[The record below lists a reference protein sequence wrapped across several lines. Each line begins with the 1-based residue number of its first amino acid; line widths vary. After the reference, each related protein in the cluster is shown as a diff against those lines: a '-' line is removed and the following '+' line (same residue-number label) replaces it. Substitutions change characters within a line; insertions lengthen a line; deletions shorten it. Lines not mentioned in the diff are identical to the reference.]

1 MSARVVQGDAPE
13 PDLWRALA
21 SPWRRRL
28 LDLLRDAP
36 ATTGELASQLPELS
50 RFAVMQHLGVLTDT
64 GVVVVERRGRD
75 RVNHLNPVPL
85 REWYERWVQPM
96 ADTGAASLLAL
107 KRAAETTAGTAP
119 ETGEPVM
126 SELIDQIR
134 TVRLAFELRIEA
146 SAQRTFEVMT
156 QQSLDWFPVT
166 YGEDRV
172 RRVVLEPRVGGQH
185 YEDWGDGR
193 GHLYGE
199 VTVYDPPLRWA
210 TRGRV
215 MPGTILDT
223 DYRLREEAGAVVVS
237 VTKVATG
244 PMTRRRRGSPGSAT
258 SPATPRRS
266 RSSPPAEASV
276 AVISRTVRR
285 SRHREAVPPR
295 AWRRRRAGSR

>member
-1 MSARVVQGDAPE
+1 MS
-13 PDLWRALA
+13 
-21 SPWRRRL
+21 
-28 LDLLRDAP
+28 
-36 ATTGELASQLPELS
+36 
-50 RFAVMQHLGVLTDT
+50 
-64 GVVVVERRGRD
+64 
-75 RVNHLNPVPL
+75 
-85 REWYERWVQPM
+85 
-96 ADTGAASLLAL
+96 
-107 KRAAETTAGTAP
+107 
-119 ETGEPVM
+119 EPV
-126 SELIDQIR
+126 DQIR

-156 QQSLDWFPVT
+156 QQSLDWNPVT

-215 MPGTILDT
+215 MPGTVLDT

-244 PMTRRRRGSPGSAT
+244 PMTEEEAAGIARFGDLTGYA
-258 SPATPRRS
+258 PAIQKL
-266 RSSPPAEASV
+266 AAS
-276 AVISRTVRR
+276 
-285 SRHREAVPPR
+285 
-295 AWRRRRAGSR
+295 

>member
-1 MSARVVQGDAPE
+1 MSARVAQDDAAE

-36 ATTGELASQLPELS
+36 ATTGALASQLPELS
-50 RFAVMQHLGVLTDT
+50 RFAVMQHLGVLTDA

-107 KRAAETTAGTAP
+107 KRVAETTAETTAGTAP
-119 ETGEPVM
+119 GTASGTAPETGESVM
-126 SELIDQIR
+126 SESVEQIR

-223 DYRLREEAGAVVVS
+223 DYRLHEETGGVVVS

-244 PMTRRRRGSPGSAT
+244 PMTEEEAAGIARFGDLTRYA
-258 SPATPRRS
+258 PAIQKL
-266 RSSPPAEASV
+266 AAS
-276 AVISRTVRR
+276 
-285 SRHREAVPPR
+285 
-295 AWRRRRAGSR
+295 

>member
-1 MSARVVQGDAPE
+1 MSASAGWAATAE
-13 PDLWRALA
+13 PDLWHALA

-28 LDLLRDAP
+28 LDLLREGP
-36 ATTGELASQLPELS
+36 ATTGALASELPGLS
-50 RFAVMQHLGVLTDT
+50 RFAVMQHLGVLTDA
-64 GVVVVERRGRD
+64 GVVVVERRGRE

-107 KRAAETTAGTAP
+107 KRAT
-119 ETGEPVM
+119 ETGESVMPEPV
-126 SELIDQIR
+126 DQTR
-134 TVRLAFELRIEA
+134 TVRLAFEVRIEA
-146 SAQRTFEVMT
+146 SAERTFEVMT
-156 QQSLDWFPVT
+156 QRSLDWFPVT
-166 YGEDRV
+166 YGEERV

-210 TRGRV
+210 TRGRI

-223 DYRLREEAGAVVVS
+223 DYQLREEAGAVVVS

-244 PMTRRRRGSPGSAT
+244 PMTEDEAADIARYGDFSSYA
-258 SPATPRRS
+258 PAIQKL
-266 RSSPPAEASV
+266 AAS
-276 AVISRTVRR
+276 
-285 SRHREAVPPR
+285 
-295 AWRRRRAGSR
+295 